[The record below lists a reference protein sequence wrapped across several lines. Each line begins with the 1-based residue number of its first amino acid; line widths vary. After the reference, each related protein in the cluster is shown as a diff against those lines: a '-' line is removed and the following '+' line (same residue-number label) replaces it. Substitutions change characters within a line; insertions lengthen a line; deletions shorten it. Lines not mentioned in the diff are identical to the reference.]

1 VRCLLPSTF
10 YPTPSTFPVFLLTFA
25 PAMTE
30 PLPHDHI
37 TPFKDSEMGKKEQV
51 ADMFNKIAGNYDK
64 MNRLLS
70 ARTDIGWRKKAIRK
84 LKKDNPRHIL
94 DVATGTADMAL
105 LSYKM
110 LQPDLI
116 TGIDISE
123 GMLKLGREKIE
134 KEQLGDKIQLH
145 LGDSETIKFAENTF
159 DAVMVAFGVR
169 NFENLENG
177 LAEMLR
183 VLKPGGRL
191 VVLEFSKP
199 RGIAVKSLYN
209 LYMSIVAPNVARW
222 FKQNK
227 AAYQYL
233 NESANAFPDR
243 HQFTD
248 ILKKVGYSDTEFKPL
263 SLGICCIYSGQK
275 PA

>member
-1 VRCLLPSTF
+1 MSN
-10 YPTPSTFPVFLLTFA
+10 
-25 PAMTE
+25 

-37 TPFKDSEMGKKEQV
+37 NPFKDSDKTKKEQV

-64 MNRLLS
+64 MNRFLS
-70 ARTDIGWRKKAIRK
+70 ARTDIGWRKKAICR

-105 LSYKM
+105 MAYK
-110 LQPDLI
+110 LLKPDHI
-116 TGIDISE
+116 TGIDISA
-123 GMLKLGREKIE
+123 GMLELGRKKIE
-134 KEQLGDKIQLH
+134 KEELGDKIQLQ
-145 LGDSETIKFAENTF
+145 LGDSETINFAENTF

-191 VVLEFSKP
+191 IVLEFSKP
-199 RGIAVKSLYN
+199 RRKPVKSLYN
-209 LYMSIVAPNVARW
+209 LYMGIVAPQVARW

-227 AAYQYL
+227 EAYQYL
-233 NESANAFPDR
+233 NESAKAFPDR
-243 HQFTD
+243 HLFTD
-248 ILKKVGYSDTEFKPL
+248 ILKKVGYSETDFEPL

-275 PA
+275 PF